1 MSLASKVANLFSSES
16 TNPQSNRPG
25 FGFVD
30 DGLSRGEHT
39 FAAVKLGSES
49 LTSEIMASKAA
60 EEEGRSPYLHV
71 RYPAQH
77 KRFVANFDSV

>member
-1 MSLASKVANLFSSES
+1 MSLTSKVANLFSSGS

-30 DGLSRGEHT
+30 DGLPGGKHT
-39 FAAVKLGSES
+39 FADVKLGPEGF
-49 LTSEIMASKAA
+49 TPEIMASKAV

-71 RYPAQH
+71 RYPA
-77 KRFVANFDSV
+77 

>member
-1 MSLASKVANLFSSES
+1 MSLASKVANLFSSGS
-16 TNPQSNRPG
+16 TNPQPNRPD
-25 FGFVD
+25 FDFVD

-39 FAAVKLGSES
+39 FAAVKLGTES
-49 LTSEIMASKAA
+49 LTSEIMASKAVK
-60 EEEGRSPYLHV
+60 EEGRAPYLHV